1 MWPFKRKN
9 KQIIDLSNMPKH
21 IAFIADG
28 NGRWAKKRGLPRSE
42 GHRVGADAVEKVVD
56 RCLDLGIGV
65 VSFYLF
71 STENFNRPQTEVD
84 YIFNLF
90 RKLYEDKADEY
101 KKKGIRFK
109 LMGDITLFPEDMQ
122 EMLLKLEKDTKHLNK
137 CICNFGLGYGSRREI
152 VTAVNKIIENGV
164 SKIDEQSFSKYLY
177 TSELPDPDLI
187 VRASGEQRLS
197 NFMLW
202 QAAYSEFYFPK
213 THWPDFNAKIID
225 ECILEYQKRNRRF
238 GKI

>member
-1 MWPFKRKN
+1 MWPFKKKN
-9 KQIIDLSNMPKH
+9 KEIIDISNMPKH

-42 GHRVGADAVEKVVD
+42 GHRVGADAVGKVVD
-56 RCLDLGIGV
+56 RCLELGVEV

-71 STENFNRPQTEVD
+71 STENFKRPKSEVD
-84 YIFNLF
+84 YIFDLF
-90 RKLYEDKADEY
+90 RKFYKDKAEEY

-109 LMGDITLFPEDMQ
+109 LMGDISLFPDDMQ
-122 EMLLKLEKDTKHLNK
+122 QMLKDLENDTKNLK
-137 CICNFGLGYGSRREI
+137 KLICNVGLGYGSRHEI
-152 VTAVNKIIENGV
+152 VTAVNKMIAEKIE
-164 SKIDEQSFSKYLY
+164 SIDEELFSKYLY
-177 TSELPDPDLI
+177 TSEIPDPDLI

-202 QAAYSEFYFPK
+202 QSAYSEFYFPK
-213 THWPDFNAKIID
+213 THWPDFDAKVVD
-225 ECILEYQKRNRRF
+225 ECIIEYQKRNRRF